1 MHRLGGV
8 IQHQLYVGAYVRQSR
23 FADERGGMT
32 HDVICQGFRKMSLI
46 SRIPLPNQ
54 IELQ

>member
-8 IQHQLYVGAYVRQSR
+8 IQPQLYVGAYVRQSR
-23 FADERGGMT
+23 VADVRGGMT

-54 IELQ
+54 TELQ